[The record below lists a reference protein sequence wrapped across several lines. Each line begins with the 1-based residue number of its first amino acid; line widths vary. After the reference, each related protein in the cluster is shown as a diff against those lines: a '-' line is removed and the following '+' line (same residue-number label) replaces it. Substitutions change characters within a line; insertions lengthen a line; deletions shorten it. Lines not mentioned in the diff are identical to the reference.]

1 MTDNGKHQTRALEIF
16 KKQSPD
22 GRLTLFMEKRN
33 FYDHLTH
40 VDPIDGLLSFDTNSV
55 EGQQVYLIL
64 TCGCRY
70 GREDLDVLG
79 LTLRK
84 DLLMYTKRLWPVGQE
99 QSQIEVKKRTRYCR
113 RRQKE
118 DSETNLD
125 RLGIPQ
131 GTADTSKLF
140 LNEGQCCSDSQE
152 EILTKDFHLSL
163 VQRRL
168 VTKLGA
174 EGHPFRICLPPFSPC
189 SVTVQPMDED
199 MENKLTHI
207 SNLSTVIFGNAYSAC
222 CVLEKLDSLSG
233 KPDDVKVYWKCRN
246 ITGLVQASKDR
257 LMQLTE
263 PARQLY
269 YHGEDVNVDVS
280 IENLSRCSVRKVR
293 VTVVQVAEL
302 YMLTKG
308 SFRTLVV
315 KADHPKGLPIRPGT
329 TDWKQTF
336 VLRPVHDQRDG
347 KRSLVL
353 DGLLKQEKISL
364 ASSSIYRVPDNDCRY
379 YQLMRSI
386 FGEAVYT
393 NATRVVKDLQGIFIS
408 YVVHCRCWMGL
419 SSLRVELPFLLMHP
433 TPGSEQN
440 GKETATRFSNRLSEA
455 SQDDHVSATLADNTI
470 RPNITEE
477 RS

>member
-1 MTDNGKHQTRALEIF
+1 MT
-16 KKQSPD
+16 PD
-22 GRLTLFMEKRN
+22 AERFFL
-33 FYDHLTH
+33 
-40 VDPIDGLLSFDTNSV
+40 DGLLSFDTSTV
-55 EGQQVYLIL
+55 EGHHVYLIL

-84 DLLMYTKRLWPVGQE
+84 DLLMYTKQMWPIGQE
-99 QSQIEVKKRTRYCR
+99 QGQIEVKRRTRYCR
-113 RRQKE
+113 RRRRE
-118 DSETNLD
+118 ESETNLD

-140 LNEGQCCSDSQE
+140 LNEEQYCSDSQE

-199 MENKLTHI
+199 MENLCGVTYDVCAFIGKRLTDVNKMSCVSMLIRKLTRGPPI
-207 SNLSTVIFGNAYSAC
+207 DLRPIQTTTC
-222 CVLEKLDSLSG
+222 CGSRPPVFSCLGDVTMCATLD
-233 KPDDVKVYWKCRN
+233 K
-246 ITGLVQASKDR
+246 T
-257 LMQLTE
+257 
-263 PARQLY
+263 LY
-269 YHGEDVNVDVS
+269 YHGEDITIDVG

-293 VTVVQVAEL
+293 VNVVQVAEL

-315 KADHPKGLPIRPGT
+315 KAEHPKGLPIRPGT

-336 VLRPVHDQRDG
+336 VLRPMHDQKGG

-353 DGLLKQEKISL
+353 DGLLKQEKVSL

-379 YQLMRSI
+379 YQLMRSV

-408 YVVHCRCWMGL
+408 YVVQCRCWMGL
-419 SSLRVELPFLLMHP
+419 SSLTVELPFFLMHP
-433 TPGSEQN
+433 TPESEQN
-440 GKETATRFSNRLSEA
+440 VKETTTNRLSET
-455 SQDDHVSATLADNTI
+455 SLDDHVSTVLAENTI
-470 RPNITEE
+470 RPIIGEE
-477 RS
+477 RPQSESLRGCTVPARAPDVSERPVVD